1 MSFLTPSPAD
11 EARRSA
17 LRRMRLIATG
27 LLVLAAVIFVATL
40 PFEDASVLGYVN
52 TAAEAAMVGALAD
65 WFAVTAI
72 FRHPL
77 GLPIPHTALV
87 KKRKDEIGRNLE
99 EFVDDNFL
107 TEEIARDRLAHAQ
120 IGMRLGIWL
129 DDAEHRRVALRE
141 MARVARVGLQRIDEK
156 EVRTFLTDVVLPR
169 LAEEPASPIV
179 GDFLAGI
186 VEDKAHRGLIDIGVM
201 ELHDWLAQNPDAFV
215 AVLEERAPTWTPKWV
230 DDRVIT
236 WTYQQALGWLEAIHD
251 DPEHPAKNAI
261 DDLLRTLASDLQQ
274 DPTVMERAEAL
285 KERVLTHPQV
295 GETAESLWVSISAS
309 LLRSIDDPSSLA
321 WQRGDGWL
329 AELSEKLRTDEEFRG
344 GLESRLG
351 DVVAFFVNTYGAE
364 LAQVI
369 SHTVERWD
377 VDEASERIELF
388 VGRDLQFIRI
398 NGTIVGALAG
408 LLIHTLAQ
416 LVLQLT

>member
-1 MSFLTPSPAD
+1 
-11 EARRSA
+11 
-17 LRRMRLIATG
+17 
-27 LLVLAAVIFVATL
+27 
-40 PFEDASVLGYVN
+40 
-52 TAAEAAMVGALAD
+52 MVGALAD

-120 IGMRLGIWL
+120 IGMRLGVWL
-129 DDAEHRRVALRE
+129 DDAEHRQVALRE

-295 GETAESLWVSISAS
+295 GETAESLWVSIRAS

-329 AELSEKLRTDEEFRG
+329 TELSEKLRTDEEFRG

-416 LVLQLT
+416 LVLHLT